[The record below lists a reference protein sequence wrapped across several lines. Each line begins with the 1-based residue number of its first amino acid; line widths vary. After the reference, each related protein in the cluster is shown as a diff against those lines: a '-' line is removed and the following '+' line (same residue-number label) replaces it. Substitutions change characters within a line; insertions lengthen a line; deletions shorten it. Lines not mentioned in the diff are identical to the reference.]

1 LLYDCGLMLEFCQGE
16 VLADMVAEE
25 FNRVFA
31 NFDPI
36 RISSAFYQ
44 LNVTDKS
51 GVLEKDISD
60 FF

>member
-1 LLYDCGLMLEFCQGE
+1 MLYNCGLMLEFGQGE

-25 FNRVFA
+25 FNGVFA
-31 NFDPI
+31 NFDPF
-36 RISSAFYQ
+36 RIFLAFYQ

-51 GVLEKDISD
+51 GIFENDISD